1 VPKEVVSGQKADS
14 GSRSVLQIVKNTL
27 SFTSHLAIELLLS
40 YPHVTTRPLGYMT
53 VVRWIVLAE
62 PLAYAYYTLRL
73 LSVLAAAECVRL
85 SIVWQSNHYRTMIWS
100 QHLLCSIH

>member
-1 VPKEVVSGQKADS
+1 
-14 GSRSVLQIVKNTL
+14 
-27 SFTSHLAIELLLS
+27 
-40 YPHVTTRPLGYMT
+40 
-53 VVRWIVLAE
+53 VLAE
-62 PLAYAYYTLRL
+62 PLAYAYCTLRL